1 MKKLLPTLLLTFF
14 IVSCDNNKKIDDKFS
29 VIKNEKLQNDLRK
42 YSDYTNRHI
51 KAIEQNQR
59 DLERIYSDSS
69 NYYDEILNKNF
80 FKASEKDRFHFNQ
93 FTNELKSR
101 KIKAY
106 NNLTKTK
113 Q

>member
-1 MKKLLPTLLLTFF
+1 MKKLLPTLLLTF
-14 IVSCDNNKKIDDKFS
+14 IIISCDNNKKVDDKFS
-29 VIKNEKLQNDLRK
+29 IIENEKLQSDLRK

-51 KAIEQNQR
+51 KAIQQNQR

-80 FKASEKDRFHFNQ
+80 FKASEKDRVYFNK

-101 KIKAY
+101 KIQAY
-106 NNLTKTK
+106 NNLTNNK